1 MSKTYYPRLCRN
13 KRKSQE
19 LSFKNIIENRGKI
32 RDDQDIKLSKNVQKV
47 TYIFN
52 WSPKRLLGWE
62 RSNIII

>member
-1 MSKTYYPRLCRN
+1 M
-13 KRKSQE
+13 
-19 LSFKNIIENRGKI
+19 SFKNIIENRGKI

-52 WSPKRLLGWE
+52 WSPERLLGWE